1 MGEAARKIGE
11 KLENFGSLFFTDLG
25 WTEITRDK
33 EIKCTRSSHGKRSHG
48 IDLLFKTC
56 NPYLSCNQGI
66 FLECKDRQMQSINK
80 AEIEKWVKELI
91 NCIECAQSAPEF
103 CSYNMADSSLN
114 TGLLV
119 IHANDDKFDKE
130 RFYSYISEISV
141 PRRRSPIN
149 IYIAA
154 NDRINEWTSLCRQ
167 IAEFGE
173 DFNLLYPSI
182 NGSSKLLTKSFSINS
197 LFSKYNFAISK
208 YFEEKQGAGGTYK
221 EPHFQSIL
229 IFRDD
234 IIVNNF
240 KYAWSMFKQFQL
252 QGADRYVFLFYPRQ
266 QGDVEYVKEHFILT
280 LKSGDNPIS
289 EQEAQK
295 IVIKFID
302 NRSLSP
308 VEIGG
313 I

>member
-11 KLENFGSLFFTDLG
+11 KLEDFGSLFFTDLG
-25 WTEITRDK
+25 WTEIIRDK
-33 EIKCTRSSHGKRSHG
+33 EIKCTRSSHGGKRSHG
-48 IDLLFKTC
+48 IDLLFKTY
-56 NPYLSCNQGI
+56 NPYLSCDQGI
-66 FLECKDRQMQSINK
+66 VLECKNRQMQSITK

-91 NCIECAQSAPEF
+91 NCIECAQSAPELS
-103 CSYNMADSSLN
+103 SYNMADFSLN

-119 IHANDDKFDKE
+119 IHANDKFDEKK
-130 RFYSYISEISV
+130 FYSYVSGISV

-154 NDRINEWTSLCRQ
+154 NDRINEWTSLCKK
-167 IAEFGE
+167 IAKFGE

-197 LFSKYNFAISK
+197 LFSKYNFATSK
-208 YFEEKQGAGGTYK
+208 YFEERQGSGGTYK
-221 EPHFQSIL
+221 EPHSQSIL
-229 IFRDD
+229 IFRDE
-234 IIVNNF
+234 VTASNF
-240 KYAWSMFKQFQL
+240 KYAWSMFKYYQL
-252 QGADRYVFLFYPRQ
+252 QGADRYVFLFYPMDS
-266 QGDVEYVKEHFILT
+266 GDVEYIKEHFISI

-295 IVIKFID
+295 IIIEFID